1 MTREFKRYYGVTPYQ
16 YILDRKIAV
25 ARRLLLVTNMKVF
38 EISAQL
44 GFSDEYYFSD
54 LFKAKTGVSP
64 LDTGNNV
71 KKRAAEKSISAAR
84 FFMRF
89 NFFCSSV

>member
-1 MTREFKRYYGVTPYQ
+1 MDASVYRKITVETIAEQLSVSKSQMTREFKRYYGVTPYQ

-64 LDTGNNV
+64 LKFRYG
-71 KKRAAEKSISAAR
+71 K
-84 FFMRF
+84 
-89 NFFCSSV
+89 